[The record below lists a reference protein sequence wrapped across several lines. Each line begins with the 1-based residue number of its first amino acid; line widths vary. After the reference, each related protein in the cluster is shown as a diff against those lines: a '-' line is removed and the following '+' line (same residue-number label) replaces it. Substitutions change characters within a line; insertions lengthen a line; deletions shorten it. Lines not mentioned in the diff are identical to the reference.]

1 MLGTLDPVQQGPSAL
16 PGSGGDVH
24 DAGMEDTRGIEAS
37 VAATVV
43 ADVAVVVVVGRAD
56 EGSAGDLGDRILDNH
71 HAGLLVVEL
80 SELELSS
87 EAARHQLLLH
97 LGCHRRRHAVR
108 LVHRDAAERRAL
120 RSFHQNFPV
129 LPDLATACAGSGAVE
144 HPLEATEAALRR
156 TTQRLALA

>member
-1 MLGTLDPVQQGPSAL
+1 MRQGPSAL
-16 PGSGGDVH
+16 APPSDGEH
-24 DAGMEDTRGIEAS
+24 DADMEDIRGTEAS

-43 ADVAVVVVVGRAD
+43 ADVAVVVANGRVD
-56 EGSAGDLGDRILDNH
+56 EGTAGDLGDRILANH
-71 HAGLLVVEL
+71 RAGLLVVEL
-80 SELELSS
+80 SELEVSS

-108 LVHRDAAERRAL
+108 LVHRDASERRAL
-120 RSFHQNFPV
+120 RSFDLNFPV

-156 TTQRLALA
+156 TTRRLALA